1 VSLLAAVLDETRR
14 GHGADAIAAR
24 LGVERGLVDAA
35 VDHWVRVGAVTR
47 AGDLLGCGGC
57 GAGGGAS
64 DAPGVTL
71 PACRGCPV
79 APGAA
84 APRAAAPGVPAPG
97 PVAPWRR
104 ALPLAPRGRR

>member
-57 GAGGGAS
+57 GTGGGPPG
-64 DAPGVTL
+64 APGVAS

-79 APGAA
+79 AP
-84 APRAAAPGVPAPG
+84 RAVASGPVAPG

-104 ALPLAPRGRR
+104 ALPLVLRGRR